1 MLLARFAQLLP
12 LVALSVTSVLQFL
25 FLLGGIKML
34 IVEIILGMLGL
45 LLVGGFVPFVLFC
58 MGEG

>member
-1 MLLARFAQLLP
+1 
-12 LVALSVTSVLQFL
+12 
-25 FLLGGIKML
+25 ML

>member
-1 MLLARFAQLLP
+1 LLLL

-25 FLLGGIKML
+25 SLQGGIKMFV
-34 IVEIILGMLGL
+34 VEIILGMLGL